1 MINQYYK
8 EVCIPMERECYIQMC
23 VRDHLLECLKLD
35 AWKNHSDYEMLK
47 VDYYQ
52 KVIKINKF
60 LCKFAR

>member
-1 MINQYYK
+1 
-8 EVCIPMERECYIQMC
+8 MERECYIQMC
-23 VRDHLLECLKLD
+23 VRDHLLNCLKLD
-35 AWKNHSDYEMLK
+35 AWKNHPDYEMLK